1 MERIGLNLDPM
12 DMKAR
17 KIINK
22 LKKGLPA
29 QLKIEHM
36 TGEPTMFIGV
46 APSMAKKMKS
56 SMRMGKGMR
65 MRLSPE
71 EMASMEGRT
80 FGFTEG
86 GRITLKSIGKSF
98 KKLGKQAESG
108 LKKFGKDAESGL
120 KLAGRET
127 ERGLKIAGREIERGA
142 KSKIGRKIIKG
153 AIDFGADY
161 VLPTVGAMGSAYF
174 GADPELGSYAGEQ
187 LGDLAQRRA
196 RRAGYG
202 MMKPAVMPKKG
213 LGLFKT
219 IKKLTGV
226 GRSKIIKGV
235 KGVARNVVNNAS
247 SIVGDAVAKASGNE
261 SLGKRVARVI
271 KTTGDTAITTESG
284 KKTLRAMA
292 RASKKE
298 ARNMGV
304 EVVDDF
310 IDANLSGAPKMM
322 AQKAL
327 KGKYKDASDLI
338 DDVKEGVL
346 GSVLTNGTGMRRG
359 RRMMGSGMAIPNQNV
374 YLSSKRMAV
383 YSGGAIS
390 GENPNFV
397 PESGRIGSAYS
408 PFVPAGT
415 PMMPMKGRGNGLYAG
430 SQGRGLY

>member
-1 MERIGLNLDPM
+1 MEEIGLNLDPM
-12 DMKAR
+12 DAKAR

-22 LKKGLPA
+22 LKKGMPA
-29 QLKIEHM
+29 QLKVEHLM
-36 TGEPTMFIGV
+36 GRPTMSVGV
-46 APSMAKKMKS
+46 SPTLAKKIKS
-56 SMRMGKGMR
+56 SMRTGKGLR
-65 MRLSPE
+65 MKLSPE
-71 EMASMEGRT
+71 ETASMTGRD

-98 KKLGKQAESG
+98 KKFGKQAESG

-127 ERGLKIAGREIERGA
+127 ERGLKIAGREIEKGV
-142 KSKIGRKIIKG
+142 KSKTGRKIIKG
-153 AIDFGADY
+153 LIDVGADY
-161 VLPTVGAMGSAYF
+161 VLPAVGSMGSAYF
-174 GADPELGSYAGEQ
+174 GGDPELGSYLGEQ
-187 LGDLAQRRA
+187 LGDVAQRRA

-202 MMKPAVMPKKG
+202 MMKTAVMPRKG

-226 GRSKIIKGV
+226 GRSKIIKSV
-235 KGVARNVVNNAS
+235 KGVARKVVNNAS
-247 SIVGDAVAKASGNE
+247 SMVGDAVAKASGNE
-261 SLGKRVARVI
+261 SLGRRVAKVI

-284 KKTLRAMA
+284 KKTLGAMA
-292 RASKKE
+292 RASKRE

-304 EVVDDF
+304 EVVDDWV
-310 IDANLSGAPKMM
+310 DKNLSGTPKMM
-322 AQKAL
+322 AEKAL
-327 KGKYKDASDLI
+327 KGQYKDASQLI

-383 YSGGAIS
+383 YSGGALG
-390 GENPNFV
+390 GENPNFIM
-397 PESGRIGSAYS
+397 ESGKVGSPYT
-408 PFVPAGT
+408 PYVPAGT
-415 PMMPMKGRGNGLYAG
+415 PMQPMRGGNGLYAG